1 MMDEEN
7 RQLWETNRTRRL
19 KPKPGFS
26 YCSGCDKALVP
37 DGVKCPI
44 CGSFNGPKRFKK
56 KG

>member
-19 KPKPGFS
+19 KPKPGFK